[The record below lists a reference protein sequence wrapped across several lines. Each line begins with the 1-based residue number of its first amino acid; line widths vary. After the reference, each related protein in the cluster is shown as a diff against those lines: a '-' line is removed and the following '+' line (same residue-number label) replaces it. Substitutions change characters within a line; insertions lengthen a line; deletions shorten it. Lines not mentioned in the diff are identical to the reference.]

1 MKKNAMSLTIIAI
14 ISAVTVTVLCFAAL
28 SKSNTD
34 QTLTSMAPNDL
45 TWSLLKMLNNLKL
58 N

>member
-1 MKKNAMSLTIIAI
+1 MDAYLLQMLYLHRLLYRMKKNAMSLTIIAI

-34 QTLTSMAPNDL
+34 QTLTSMAQ
-45 TWSLLKMLNNLKL
+45 
-58 N
+58 

>member
-34 QTLTSMAPNDL
+34 QTLTSMAPNDFNVVASSRCA
-45 TWSLLKMLNNLKL
+45 TI
-58 N
+58 

>member
-34 QTLTSMAPNDL
+34 QTLTSMA
-45 TWSLLKMLNNLKL
+45 TK
-58 N
+58 